1 MIYFDNKKFNDSEFS
16 LYIIN
21 KYMAKYFDDKKANE
35 IKTKYK
41 PQQIAKLLGERDF
54 SFFCTYYLRDF
65 FVSSDDNANRNLSKE
80 HFRIMD
86 EITEMFVLDTH
97 DNEEFI
103 LPRGMA
109 KTICIDNAST
119 VWRHTY
125 KKSRFTVIIGN
136 KQTDAEGFVD
146 GISAMLNNPRVV
158 ETFGQLIDKKDRT
171 RACNKSEIELQNNTK
186 IQCFGIGS
194 SIRGISYSCEEGRFR
209 PSVIILDDIL
219 SEEDILTEGAKEKVV
234 NKFYKEI
241 LEAGDKKVI
250 RNGVKVQGATKI
262 IICNTPLAQDDFCN
276 TIRNDPTFKVYWR
289 RVCDFNVDEYFLK
302 NKYWTKFR
310 ELLFNDE
317 DENCIKTAQEYY
329 KENEELMKFK
339 TIWEKYNCC
348 DIATRYFTERVSFL
362 QELMCDCENV
372 GERLIESVITLP
384 KNTIESKNF
393 KSVIMAIDPAATTT
407 RRADSTAISIV
418 GKVGFHYYVRKGYL
432 EKFDS
437 RTEFDRYINFC
448 VDVLREYEEITH
460 IVIEKNVFKGV
471 DSQRIQEAIEQDPT
485 LRKRNIQI
493 VDIFNT
499 KNKDERISTIIQKI
513 NSGQII
519 FNEECKEYNNQVKSF
534 RGQLYTLHDDAIDCL
549 QMAINHID
557 TLIKNRKLVLFDKRK
572 IL

>member
-21 KYMAKYFDDKKANE
+21 KYMTKYFDDKKANE

-209 PSVIILDDIL
+209 PSTIILDDIL

-302 NKYWTKFR
+302 NKYWIKFR

-317 DENCIKTAQEYY
+317 DENCVKTAQEYY
-329 KENEELMKFK
+329 KENEELMQFK
-339 TIWEKYNCC
+339 TIWEKYN
-348 DIATRYFTERVSFL
+348 L
-362 QELMCDCENV
+362 
-372 GERLIESVITLP
+372 
-384 KNTIESKNF
+384 K
-393 KSVIMAIDPAATTT
+393 
-407 RRADSTAISIV
+407 
-418 GKVGFHYYVRKGYL
+418 
-432 EKFDS
+432 
-437 RTEFDRYINFC
+437 
-448 VDVLREYEEITH
+448 
-460 IVIEKNVFKGV
+460 
-471 DSQRIQEAIEQDPT
+471 
-485 LRKRNIQI
+485 
-493 VDIFNT
+493 
-499 KNKDERISTIIQKI
+499 
-513 NSGQII
+513 
-519 FNEECKEYNNQVKSF
+519 
-534 RGQLYTLHDDAIDCL
+534 
-549 QMAINHID
+549 
-557 TLIKNRKLVLFDKRK
+557 
-572 IL
+572 

>member
-21 KYMAKYFDDKKANE
+21 KYMTKYFDDKKANE

-209 PSVIILDDIL
+209 PSTIILDDIL

-302 NKYWTKFR
+302 NKYWIKFR

-317 DENCIKTAQEYY
+317 DENCVKTAQEYY
-329 KENEELMKFK
+329 KENEELMQFK

-418 GKVGFHYYVRKGYL
+418 GKVGFHYYVRNGYL

-437 RTEFDRYINFC
+437 RTEFDRYIAFC
-448 VDVLREYEEITH
+448 VDVLRKYEEITH